1 LSSNR
6 YSSVPAVCG
15 FLKDASSPLQP
26 HKTGIQ
32 ALLIPDANDD
42 HFAAAHVHTVMIAS
56 FPGQMKGADGGCIH
70 IPPVV
75 AIVEVLIRIISGR
88 QVLQLSV

>member
-1 LSSNR
+1 MQS
-6 YSSVPAVCG
+6 
-15 FLKDASSPLQP
+15 
-26 HKTGIQ
+26 HKTGIK
-32 ALLIPDANDD
+32 ALLFPAANDD
-42 HFAAAHVHTVMIAS
+42 QFADAHAHTVMFAS
-56 FPGQMKGADGGCIH
+56 FPGQMKGADGGSIH